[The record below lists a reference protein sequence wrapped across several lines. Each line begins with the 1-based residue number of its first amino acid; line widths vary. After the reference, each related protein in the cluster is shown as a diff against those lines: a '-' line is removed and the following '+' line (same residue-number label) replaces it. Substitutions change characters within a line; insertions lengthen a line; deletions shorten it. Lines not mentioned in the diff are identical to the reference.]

1 MSPIPNGHDPDV
13 AESDARRTVPHPA
26 RHSETMNRKY
36 TKEFWRRKSSGTLN
50 LDAHIPTKANGIDT
64 GGGEES
70 PVRSPPDIVEPV
82 TRIRSPPPKLPE
94 LAAPNGYMD
103 PDDMFRNIR

>member
-1 MSPIPNGHDPDV
+1 MSPIPNGHDSDE
-13 AESDARRTVPHPA
+13 AESNTRRSVPQPE
-26 RHSETMNRKY
+26 RRSETMNRKY

-50 LDAHIPTKANGIDT
+50 LDAHINTKANGIDS
-64 GGGEES
+64 GAGEEV
-70 PVRSPPDIVEPV
+70 PVTSPPEIVEPI

-94 LAAPNGYMD
+94 LATPNGYMD